1 MQFHICEISLQIGK
15 GIVEV
20 KERIVCLALFFF
32 FLYICLWTLLKR
44 K

>member
-32 FLYICLWTLLKR
+32 SCTSVCEPY
-44 K
+44 